1 MIAIETQNISK
12 AYGEME
18 AVDEVSITVK
28 KGEVYSLLGM
38 NGAGKST
45 LIQML
50 CGLVK
55 PTSGT
60 GFILGHNLIKETSQ
74 VKKVIAVSPQETAIA
89 PNLTVYENL
98 ELMAGLNGFTKVD
111 IKRKVDEMISRFSL
125 APFSKQRSKD
135 LSGGWQ
141 RRLSIAMALV
151 SEPDILFLDEPT
163 VGLDVLARQDLWTV
177 IKSIKNKVTI
187 ILTTHYLEEA
197 EHLSDRICILQ
208 KGKVKALGT
217 VEELT
222 TQTHTLSLEEAFIH
236 LVKEEADDENIRI

>member
-1 MIAIETQNISK
+1 MIAIETQNLSK
-12 AYGEME
+12 AYGEMK
-18 AVDEVSITVK
+18 AVDEVSITIK
-28 KGEVYSLLGM
+28 QGEVYSLLGM
-38 NGAGKST
+38 NGAGNST
-45 LIQML
+45 LIKML
-50 CGLVK
+50 CGLVR
-55 PTSGT
+55 PTSGK
-60 GFILGHNLIKETSQ
+60 GFILGHDLMKETSQ
-74 VKKVIAVSPQETAIA
+74 IKKVIAVSPQETAIA

-98 ELMAGLNGFTKVD
+98 ELMAALNGFTKIE
-111 IKRKVDEMISRFSL
+111 IKRKVEEMMSRFSL
-125 APFSKQRSKD
+125 VPFSKQRSKE

-163 VGLDVLARQDLWTV
+163 VGLDVLARQELWKN
-177 IKSIKNKVTI
+177 IKTIKNKVTI

-222 TQTHTLSLEEAFIH
+222 ARTHTFSLEDAFIH

>member
-12 AYGEME
+12 TYGGMK

-28 KGEVYSLLGM
+28 KGEIYSLLGM

-45 LIQML
+45 LIKML
-50 CGLVK
+50 CGLVE
-55 PTSGT
+55 PTSGK
-60 GFILGHNLIKETSQ
+60 GSILGHDLVKETSTI
-74 VKKVIAVSPQETAIA
+74 KKVIAVSPQETAIA

-98 ELMAGLNGFTKVD
+98 ELMAGLTGFTKLER
-111 IKRKVDEMISRFSL
+111 KRKAAEMMIRFSL
-125 APFSKQRSKD
+125 EPYSNQRSKV

-163 VGLDVLARQDLWTV
+163 LGLDVLARQDLWKV
-177 IKSIKNKVTI
+177 IKNLKSKVTI

-197 EHLSDRICILQ
+197 EKLSDRICILK

-217 VEELT
+217 VEELMA
-222 TQTHTLSLEEAFIH
+222 QTDTLSLEDAFIH
-236 LVKEEADDENIRI
+236 LVREEEDHENSSI

>member
-1 MIAIETQNISK
+1 MIAIETRNITK
-12 AYGEME
+12 AYGEMK
-18 AVDEVSITVK
+18 AVDEVSITVN
-28 KGEVYSLLGM
+28 KGEVFSLLGM

-45 LIQML
+45 LIKML

-55 PTSGT
+55 PTSGK
-60 GFILGHNLIKETSQ
+60 GFVLGYNLIKETSQ

-98 ELMAGLNGFTKVD
+98 ELMAGINGFTK
-111 IKRKVDEMISRFSL
+111 IKRKRKVDEMMNSFSL
-125 APFSKQRSKD
+125 EPFSKQRSKV
-135 LSGGWQ
+135 LSGGWK

-163 VGLDVLARQDLWTV
+163 VGLDVLARQELWQV
-177 IKSIKNKVTI
+177 IRGLKNKVTI

-197 EHLSDRICILQ
+197 ENLSDRICILQ

-217 VEELT
+217 VEELMA
-222 TQTHTLSLEEAFIH
+222 QTHTPSLEDAFIN
-236 LVKEEADDENIRI
+236 LVKEEVDDENIGV